1 MSPFAWQR
9 HKSYFISS
17 FTQNSLCFCLALADR
32 GWVSATLLVFHS
44 TGARKPIKTM
54 LPHCQISG
62 FVLVPFVPS
71 LCSAALL
78 NGRDGVASVFICG
91 YIAVSWAFDMGV
103 DPSDTAHVFTYV
115 LSSFMGASA
124 RRKLPYKPHI
134 WHVFRGIWK
143 EVVNLAI
150 KRQVQSGDA
159 KELSFQ
165 PRLLCLGKQI
175 HFSCCGNHLHLHQLF
190 LVSQRQTAGSHCHP
204 EIYLLKSLHPFYNPS
219 PNDSLS
225 PKPSYLHFPFWPSL
239 LHSKAFSDDSCPY
252 F

>member
-1 MSPFAWQR
+1 
-9 HKSYFISS
+9 
-17 FTQNSLCFCLALADR
+17 
-32 GWVSATLLVFHS
+32 
-44 TGARKPIKTM
+44 M

-115 LSSFMGASA
+115 LSSFMGASS
-124 RRKLPYKPHI
+124 RRKLPYKP
-134 WHVFRGIWK
+134 HVFRGIWK

-150 KRQVQSGDA
+150 KCQVQSGDA